1 MRTRSM
7 LLYAVRDMMRKD
19 KWAERYNP
27 DQRFNV
33 NQYDYE
39 TVAEYLDA
47 LREEWKDEVDPF
59 GECDAYVDV
68 SKYKNFEKYEEA
80 VQMYID
86 RLEWAKDDYDYG
98 QFNVNPIDYEAEED
112 YLKALSDKM
121 KEEYDPY
128 DDFPGLDPI
137 SFDSPFDYECAIDD
151 RWEWKEEHDPENKY
165 DVDPSEY
172 EYEDDYVEAIKKWV
186 EYTPRNKT
194 RTSSYNMNNYRHT
207 AMKQLSRERQ
217 NFTEYHSFDIGEVS
231 QEEDVTLEEKQS
243 WGDKPNSFNTFGSV
257 DPNSYDHERDYLDDL
272 RREWK
277 EYYDPSD
284 MYDVDPGDYDYE
296 EDYMEALKK
305 YIKSKYR

>member
-59 GECDAYVDV
+59 EICDGYVDV

-80 VQMYID
+80 AQEYLD
-86 RLEWAKDDYDYG
+86 RLEWKKYEPDYDKYD
-98 QFNVNPIDYEAEED
+98 VNPLDYDTKEQ
-112 YLKALSDKM
+112 YLDALYQKVR
-121 KEEYDPY
+121 EEYDPY
-128 DDFPGLDPI
+128 DDFPGLDP
-137 SFDSPFDYECAIDD
+137 SAFDYPFEYDYAIEE
-151 RWEWKEEHDPENKY
+151 RWGWKIDHDPEDKY
-165 DVDPSEY
+165 DVDPGAY
-172 EYEDDYVEAIKKWV
+172 EYEDDYVEAIKKWKH
-186 EYTPRNKT
+186 YIARLDAKS
-194 RTSSYNMNNYRHT
+194 SSYVKKRHQT
-207 AMKQLSRERQ
+207 IKQSSRKSQ
-217 NFTEYHSFDIGEVS
+217 SFTQYQSFRT
-231 QEEDVTLEEKQS
+231 EDVTQEETVTEESKQS
-243 WGDKPNSFNTFGSV
+243 WGDKHNSFNTFGSV
-257 DPNSYDHERDYLDDL
+257 DPNSYDHEKDYLDDL
-272 RREWK
+272 RKQWK

-284 MYDVDPGDYDYE
+284 MYDVDPFDYDNE
-296 EDYMEALKK
+296 EDYMEAIKE